1 MNEKNAIARKVDDDV
16 LLSEPADPELRALEV
31 CVVALLRID
40 PEARARVL
48 EYVTKRFEED
58 A

>member
-1 MNEKNAIARKVDDDV
+1 MTINEKSRADDDV

-31 CVVALLRID
+31 CVVALLRIE

-48 EYVTKRFEED
+48 EYVNKRFEED
-58 A
+58 S